1 MNREFV
7 TLSLVAIGGALGS
20 TARYLLST
28 FVHRFV
34 PPTFPAG
41 TFTVNLLGCLLAG
54 VLVARFEIHA
64 LESPAAR
71 AFVFVGILGGFTT
84 FSALAADTFALVRA
98 NQPLLAMVNSGGQLI
113 VGLVAIWVGYFMA
126 SIGY

>member
-1 MNREFV
+1 MNRELV
-7 TLSLVAIGGALGS
+7 TVGLVALGGALGS

-34 PPTFPAG
+34 PPTFPSG
-41 TFTVNLLGCLLAG
+41 TFVVNVVGCLLAG

-84 FSALAADTFALVRA
+84 FSAFATDTFALVRA
-98 NQPLLAMVNSGGQLI
+98 SQPLLAIVNSGGQVL
-113 VGLVAIWVGYFMA
+113 VGLIALWVGHFMG
-126 SIGY
+126 SQGS